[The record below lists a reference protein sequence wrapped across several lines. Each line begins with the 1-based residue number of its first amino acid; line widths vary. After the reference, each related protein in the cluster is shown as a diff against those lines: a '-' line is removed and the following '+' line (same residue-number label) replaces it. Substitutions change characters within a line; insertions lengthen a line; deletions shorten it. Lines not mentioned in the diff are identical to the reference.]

1 MTCRKNVNT
10 LTPAEKENY
19 IKAVKAL
26 KASGKY
32 DQYVKWHTDAGM
44 HSTPPEVPPGV
55 RNAAHRGPA
64 FFPWHREFILRFER
78 DLQAEVPGVSL
89 PYWDWAEDAALP
101 NPESAPVWGD
111 DLMGGNGDPG
121 NGNLVKTGP
130 FAYNPADPNT
140 WTIVD
145 EGGNPA
151 GGLQR
156 EFGVNIATLPAQADV
171 SGALA
176 EVPYDSPPWDTS
188 SNPSFRNRLEGWIA
202 GPQLHN
208 RVHVWVGGSML
219 PMTSPNDP
227 VFFLHHC
234 NVDRLWAEWQAQH
247 PGEGYLPA
255 AGGPEGHNLND
266 PMYPW
271 DTTPADVLN
280 HRELGY
286 LYDTDPP
293 LVELLTPN
301 LTFNDVPEGETTVR
315 AAVFSVSA
323 CQNVHLEIVSG
334 PAVLTGP
341 PGTDFGT
348 PLGPSVTV
356 QPAEDF
362 TTPVGRIWISYTGTS
377 AGDSATGTVTVRCV
391 ETGEVWEIPIAANT
405 VQRPKTAVV
414 LVLDKSGSMNDDAGD
429 GQKKID
435 VLHYSALPFAEVI
448 QEQNALG
455 IVSFDQDAYEV
466 MPVTPA
472 GPLGFGAGRTAA
484 KTAISAHTPNPAG
497 TTSIG
502 DGVALAHSQLQPLAG
517 YDVKAIIV
525 LTDGLENT
533 PQYIADV
540 MDSINDRVFAIGLGT
555 PEAIS
560 PVALTA
566 LTNGT
571 GGYLLMTGT
580 LDGDDYFRLSKYY
593 LQILAGVTNQNIVLD
608 PEGWIARGQVHRIPF
623 RLSETDISSDVI
635 LLTPAPREIR
645 FTLET
650 PSGEVIDPSA
660 AGGNPAVSY
669 VLGDGVSFYH
679 LTLPVP
685 VGGNA
690 AREGIWYAVL
700 SFDDII
706 IGARQNATAVQTR
719 GLRYSLSVQ
728 TYSNLRM
735 RASLSQNSHEPG
747 ATLTLRV
754 ALTEY
759 GLPVENRATVQAE
772 LERPDKTTATLALA
786 EVEPGVFETGTL
798 ASMSGIYS
806 FRVLATGRTLRSRTF
821 TREQVLTG
829 AVWKGGDA
837 PLPTGKDD
845 PADCC
850 RRTIPLLKLGVGLLA
865 LLAIIVALLLLLA
878 LRRCFLG

>member
-1 MTCRKNVNT
+1 MTCRKNVKT

-32 DQYVKWHTDAGM
+32 DQYVKWHADAGM
-44 HSTPPEVPPGV
+44 HPTPPDVSPSV

-101 NPESAPVWGD
+101 NPETAPVWGD
-111 DLMGGNGDPG
+111 DLMGGNGDSSD
-121 NGNLVKTGP
+121 GNLVKTGP

-156 EFGVNIATLPAQADV
+156 EFGVNIPTLPAQADV
-171 SGALA
+171 SAALA

-234 NVDRLWAEWQAQH
+234 NVDRLWAEWQSQH

-255 AGGPEGHNLND
+255 AGGPE
-266 PMYPW
+266 
-271 DTTPADVLN
+271 
-280 HRELGY
+280 
-286 LYDTDPP
+286 
-293 LVELLTPN
+293 
-301 LTFNDVPEGETTVR
+301 
-315 AAVFSVSA
+315 
-323 CQNVHLEIVSG
+323 
-334 PAVLTGP
+334 
-341 PGTDFGT
+341 
-348 PLGPSVTV
+348 
-356 QPAEDF
+356 
-362 TTPVGRIWISYTGTS
+362 
-377 AGDSATGTVTVRCV
+377 
-391 ETGEVWEIPIAANT
+391 
-405 VQRPKTAVV
+405 
-414 LVLDKSGSMNDDAGD
+414 

-455 IVSFDQDAYEV
+455 IVSFDQDAYEE

-608 PEGWIARGQVHRIPF
+608 PEGWIDRGQVHRIPF

-650 PSGEVIDPSA
+650 PSGEIIDPSA

-690 AREGIWYAVL
+690 AREGIWHAVL

-772 LERPDKTTATLALA
+772 LERPDKTTATLTLA
-786 EVEPGVFETGTL
+786 EVEPGVFETATL

-821 TREQVLTG
+821 TREQLLTG

-865 LLAIIVALLLLLA
+865 LLAIIVALLLLVA
-878 LRRCFLG
+878 LRRCLLG